1 MSRKSTAG
9 KDRHNRDT
17 KTNGLNPAK
26 TPTSD
31 GYSLEAVR
39 DTLRAGLRREPTDQD
54 MIGGLDAIILGQ
66 YERIAK
72 LNQQIAYLEANQ
84 IDGVK

>member
-17 KTNGLNPAK
+17 KTNGRNPAK

-84 IDGVK
+84 ADGVK